1 MKQDLDKTE
10 TVYFSNF
17 LSKKL
22 SKVPRNVNTVPG
34 GTTATPADPSGKT
47 EYQKKDEENK
57 LVETI
62 NVRFDEYRKGI
73 DFKPKTNGYPRL
85 DLNFPNYDDEEDD
98 FDTVRDSLASRLVSK
113 TSTETPT
120 TSFEKPDL
128 SSDNRSLIPCS
139 EVKWIRNIG
148 REVTGSNVYY
158 GIEGTATRLR
168 SFNEIERYCNKNN
181 IHYDPSLFDFRKEDT
196 ESQEVNMVEVD
207 IPNCYKQAIR
217 SREASKWHDAMD
229 REINIMKERKDYHYK
244 YQWIPR
250 NPLGNNAYISK
261 KSFSKFFVSEMIEW
275 RKMLKMEDLSRIM
288 EDCCRPCYVLLER
301 PSEEEIHKIISGKRK
316 FATMTE
322 ADDKSDQQQKNISQH
337 LLRDASRLNSLK
349 FARYKRSRQHY
360 LYKKLHRSPPDIAD
374 FSEYTSEETDMSSGE
389 EFVVNSSSTISKPPR
404 KKKKLPYEVD
414 YEWNPN
420 SDSKSNQNNK
430 HSLPKSKR
438 GLKFNPRRKRI
449 ESNSS
454 SSEDDILNY
463 YYDSDHRTKSESDG
477 EHSSNIPNSDIYNP
491 DKIKDANKID
501 SDIASTSKR
510 KPQKVLND
518 KSVPKSSDDPPSA
531 LLDNDVLSKIM
542 QEMEDYNK
550 KNKIQISKISKSTES
565 IKSDNS
571 LTEPYY
577 VPNVK
582 KRQSRVFRI
591 TDEGV
596 TPSLSSVQT
605 ILKNM
610 VNAVCSSEKARLAS
624 IVESKKKHCKWC
636 EIPLSSKN
644 VNEELCPSCKNIG
657 KISCINSVNKSVKK
671 EKAPTV
677 KVRSGKSK
685 IKNKLL
691 KNLPKY
697 DQQRLV
703 YSGKADKLSV
713 GKGYNHCKSFI
724 TPKDLSVPTDI
735 ESSLKDT
742 FISNTEKSK
751 LKKKK
756 KIKNDI
762 EQNSTPKIVKKV
774 NLQEQK
780 FKDSLKPIMPIS
792 ISRIANKSVK
802 KNQKLSATNID
813 KNLFLMTFPDQNKEL
828 EIPPEKTNIKA
839 LCDKN
844 VNEDSAISS
853 TTQIQLDSSQ
863 NKTKQSVNNVQY
875 GTYLLPPV
883 PTVVVANY
891 AATDAKSGDY
901 YLSSVYYQ
909 NEMTR
914 TKNVPQRNE
923 NGISVIKSVGLPSMP
938 SIEQLS
944 NLSLVSDLS
953 QVNSLSASNVNI
965 AISENANVSN
975 LMNQQMMAHAN
986 ISLPYSSQNN
996 NISNILGPSLNIS
1009 PDAFQ
1014 RSLIAS
1020 ESNISSLL
1028 NNSELQIQP
1037 LPSKHSDIAFNSFEN
1052 QELNLGASYEENS
1065 SLGTQDYSNNFD
1077 DSNKGSLCE
1086 DLNFEN
1092 LHNISDEPASLTE
1105 HSESTEKWHTPEN
1118 GDKDLQQTKDPNQN
1132 SSAIGI
1138 NSEENL
1144 SYQSETEDISSEA
1157 FWENCTCE
1165 LDAVSILAVVDLER
1179 NPKWAINRKIE
1190 FNKKEYERLKNAETL
1205 NDEVK
1210 LGLKRVELNEKAFE
1224 IARTLLNRY
1233 GSFTKL
1239 SDAML
1244 RKARLLQIKKELN
1257 AEHEERTS
1265 CQFAQKGQIQPLL
1278 NQDDPTGIKDTQ
1290 TTGSQNPCGFES
1302 QSSESINHIEKI
1314 QTQIQAIQENPLVD
1328 GTAHLGVVH
1337 HFPTPGMS
1345 TASNV
1350 AMSITPRTEMMNEFR
1365 ETPSRGSGPRT
1376 PARPESAMSQ
1386 NDESILTPL
1395 QVKKERLEACNSAS
1409 PLSQNTFPQN
1419 NSPLLSVSIPNASQL
1434 ASPMNNPAYTMTPTN
1449 TQAVNTLNSQR
1460 LQSIAP
1466 NVSINNSNPQIQN
1479 MMQFQ
1484 QMQGGPPNVTVPFPT
1499 NSNFSKVLVN
1509 IASKTQPPPSAVT
1522 PAMTPNNPN
1531 ANVVL
1536 RNAPFYN
1543 VQQVFIPGTNNVSPR
1558 FVQSSAANINNN
1570 MNTFNLYKQAMTS
1583 GGTMLVN
1590 SIGQSTYSI
1599 PTNVATPVLNH
1610 QQVTQVCNSN
1620 NYQQT
1625 MQHIPSPVN
1634 QSTSNAAVLMPSNK
1648 PEDSTLQMSCAVC
1661 KKAATLRCKQCA
1673 KVAYCNTTCAKNY
1686 WHSRH
1691 KMECKLMS
1699 G

>member
-1 MKQDLDKTE
+1 
-10 TVYFSNF
+10 
-17 LSKKL
+17 
-22 SKVPRNVNTVPG
+22 
-34 GTTATPADPSGKT
+34 
-47 EYQKKDEENK
+47 
-57 LVETI
+57 
-62 NVRFDEYRKGI
+62 
-73 DFKPKTNGYPRL
+73 
-85 DLNFPNYDDEEDD
+85 
-98 FDTVRDSLASRLVSK
+98 
-113 TSTETPT
+113 
-120 TSFEKPDL
+120 
-128 SSDNRSLIPCS
+128 
-139 EVKWIRNIG
+139 
-148 REVTGSNVYY
+148 
-158 GIEGTATRLR
+158 
-168 SFNEIERYCNKNN
+168 
-181 IHYDPSLFDFRKEDT
+181 
-196 ESQEVNMVEVD
+196 
-207 IPNCYKQAIR
+207 
-217 SREASKWHDAMD
+217 
-229 REINIMKERKDYHYK
+229 
-244 YQWIPR
+244 
-250 NPLGNNAYISK
+250 
-261 KSFSKFFVSEMIEW
+261 MIEW
-275 RKMLKMEDLSRIM
+275 RKMLKMEDLSRVM
-288 EDCCRPCYVLLER
+288 EDCCRPCYVVLER
-301 PSEEEIHKIISGKRK
+301 FTEEEIHKITSGQRK

-322 ADDKSDQQQKNISQH
+322 ADDKSDQQQKNISKH
-337 LLRDASRLNSLK
+337 LLRDVSRVNYVK

-360 LYKKLHRSPPDIAD
+360 LHRKLHRSQPDLAD

-414 YEWNPN
+414 YEWNP
-420 SDSKSNQNNK
+420 DGKSNQNNK
-430 HSLPKSKR
+430 RFMPKSKR

-463 YYDSDHRTKSESDG
+463 YYDSDHQTKSESDG

-491 DKIKDANKID
+491 DQINDG
-501 SDIASTSKR
+501 DIASTSNR
-510 KPQKVLND
+510 KPQKVSNVD
-518 KSVPKSSDDPPSA
+518 KTAPKSSDDSPSA

-550 KNKIQISKISKSTES
+550 KNKMQINKVSKSTES
-565 IKSDNS
+565 VKSDNS

-624 IVESKKKHCKWC
+624 IVESKKKNCEWC

-644 VNEELCPSCKNIG
+644 VNDDLCPSCKNIG
-657 KISCINSVNKSVKK
+657 KLSCINSINRNVKK
-671 EKAPTV
+671 VKATTV
-677 KVRSGKSK
+677 KVGSGKSK

-713 GKGYNHCKSFI
+713 GKGYNHCKSLI
-724 TPKDLSVPTDI
+724 TPKNVSVPKDV
-735 ESSLKDT
+735 ESALKDT
-742 FISNTEKSK
+742 FISNTEKPK
-751 LKKKK
+751 VKKKK

-762 EQNSTPKIVKKV
+762 EKISTPKIVKKV

-813 KNLFLMTFPDQNKEL
+813 KNLFLMTFPDQHKEL
-828 EIPPEKTNIKA
+828 EIPPEMTNIKA

-844 VNEDSAISS
+844 LNDDSAAGS

-863 NKTKQSVNNVQY
+863 NKTKQSVINNVQY

-891 AATDAKSGDY
+891 ATTDAKSGDY

-914 TKNVPQRNE
+914 MKNVPQKNE
-923 NGISVIKSVGLPSMP
+923 NGASVIKSVGLPSMP

-965 AISENANVSN
+965 AISENTHVST
-975 LMNQQMMAHAN
+975 LINQQMIARGN

-996 NISNILGPSLNIS
+996 NISNILGPSLSIS
-1009 PDAFQ
+1009 SDAFQ

-1037 LPSKHSDIAFNSFEN
+1037 IPSKHSNIAFNSFES

-1065 SLGTQDYSNNFD
+1065 SLSTQDYSDNFD
-1077 DSNKGSLCE
+1077 DSNKGSLCD
-1086 DLNFEN
+1086 DLNFAN
-1092 LHNISDEPASLTE
+1092 LHSISDEPASLTK
-1105 HSESTEKWHTPEN
+1105 HSESTEKYDTPEN
-1118 GDKDLQQTKDPNQN
+1118 GNKDLQQTKDPNQN
-1132 SSAIGI
+1132 F
-1138 NSEENL
+1138 EKNL
-1144 SYQSETEDISSEA
+1144 SYQSETENFTSEA
-1157 FWENCTCE
+1157 FWASCCNE
-1165 LDAVSILAVVDLER
+1165 LDAICILAVVDLEK
-1179 NPKWAINRKIE
+1179 NPKWAMNRKIE
-1190 FNKKEYERLKNAETL
+1190 FNKKKYERLKNSETL
-1205 NDEVK
+1205 NDKVK
-1210 LGLKRVELNEKAFE
+1210 EELKLAELNTTVFE
-1224 IARTLLNRY
+1224 ISRTLLNRY

-1257 AEHEERTS
+1257 AGHEERSS
-1265 CQFAQKGQIQPLL
+1265 CQFAQKGRIQPLL
-1278 NQDDPTGIKDTQ
+1278 NQGDPTGTKDTQ
-1290 TTGSQNPCGFES
+1290 TTELQNPCSFES

-1314 QTQIQAIQENPLVD
+1314 QTQIQAMQENPMVD
-1328 GTAHLGVVH
+1328 GSVHLGVVH

-1345 TASNV
+1345 TTSNV
-1350 AMSITPRTEMMNEFR
+1350 TMSITPRTEMMNEFR

-1386 NDESILTPL
+1386 NDESVLTPL
-1395 QVKKERLEACNSAS
+1395 QVKKERLEACNSTS
-1409 PLSQNTFPQN
+1409 PLSQSTFPQN
-1419 NSPLLSVSIPNASQL
+1419 NSPLLPVSIPNASQL
-1434 ASPMNNPAYTMTPTN
+1434 AAPMNNPAYTMTPTN
-1449 TQAVNTLNSQR
+1449 TQAVNTLNGQR

-1484 QMQGGPPNVTVPFPT
+1484 QLQGGPPNVTVPFPT

-1509 IASKTQPPPSAVT
+1509 FASKSQHPPPAIT
-1522 PAMTPNNPN
+1522 PTMSPNNPN

-1543 VQQVFIPGTNNVSPR
+1543 VQQVFIPGANNVSQR
-1558 FVQSSAANINNN
+1558 FVQSSTANINNN

-1610 QQVTQVCNSN
+1610 QQVTQVCTST

-1625 MQHIPSPVN
+1625 VQHIVPSAPSPVN
-1634 QSTSNAAVLMPSNK
+1634 QSTSNTAVLMPS
-1648 PEDSTLQMSCAVC
+1648 S
-1661 KKAATLRCKQCA
+1661 
-1673 KVAYCNTTCAKNY
+1673 KVRDPDVA
-1686 WHSRH
+1686 
-1691 KMECKLMS
+1691 E
-1699 G
+1699 